1 MARGLAIRR
10 YEVSELQRLNLRKR
24 GRWLVGLELI
34 EGVSK
39 LKRALAR
46 RSIRT
51 ISCTFTG
58 EFSIWIS
65 SQDIKFF
72 RAVACQRF
80 DLGQVLIFPD
90 PSERL
95 VS

>member
-24 GRWLVGLELI
+24 GRWLVGLELF

-46 RSIRT
+46 RSILQFHVP
-51 ISCTFTG
+51 SPG
-58 EFSIWIS
+58 NS
-65 SQDIKFF
+65 
-72 RAVACQRF
+72 RF
-80 DLGQVLIFPD
+80 D
-90 PSERL
+90 SARKT
-95 VS
+95 